1 MNRLQALLRTQQPD
15 ATAQRNA
22 HQTGLL
28 HVASPREC
36 NTQQHAQAAHS
47 GLVFEQAPDRSADM
61 AELRSL
67 FELWAVGEQLADEDR
82 SFDLQAMLSDPAGSL
97 AWLREQL
104 GKNAVQ
110 RAALHTT
117 EESLLARPGAIT
129 AHPQHGIECGQCR
142 HYRMVFEPGPSGR
155 RQFQWSCLK
164 KHRILRAG
172 YGLEDVLIADPD
184 CRDFSDGAC
193 TSPVPQNQPACV
205 KHVARGGAPVL
216 P

>member
-15 ATAQRNA
+15 ATAQCNA
-22 HQTGLL
+22 QQTDLL

-36 NTQQHAQAAHS
+36 NTQQHALASHN

-142 HYRMVFEPGPSGR
+142 HYRMVFEPGP
-155 RQFQWSCLK
+155 
-164 KHRILRAG
+164 
-172 YGLEDVLIADPD
+172 
-184 CRDFSDGAC
+184 
-193 TSPVPQNQPACV
+193 
-205 KHVARGGAPVL
+205 
-216 P
+216 